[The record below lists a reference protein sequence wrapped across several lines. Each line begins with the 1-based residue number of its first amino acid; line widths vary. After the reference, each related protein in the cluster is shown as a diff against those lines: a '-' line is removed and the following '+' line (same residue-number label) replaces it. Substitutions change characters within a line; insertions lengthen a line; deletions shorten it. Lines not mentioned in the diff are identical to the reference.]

1 MVPKFWDGP
10 QAYLFQNDDKRV
22 IFVNPYEGN
31 LCLIGTTDIPYTG
44 KPEEATI
51 DQAEIDYLLKVVN
64 RYAAKPLD
72 QSDIVSSFSGVRPLY
87 DNNADANAS
96 AVTRDY
102 VFEVDDPAGQPPM
115 LSVFGGKITTFRK
128 LAEHALDRLTKTF
141 PAMGKP
147 WTGGATLPGGDMP
160 NADFGAFL
168 AALRAEYPWLPGDL
182 AEHYAHLYGTRARQ
196 LLAAGK
202 GLDALG
208 RHHGGLLYEREVDF
222 LRETEWAVT
231 PADVLTRR
239 TKHGLHMSNDE
250 KRDFERWMEAA

>member
-1 MVPKFWDGP
+1 M
-10 QAYLFQNDDKRV
+10 
-22 IFVNPYEGN
+22 
-31 LCLIGTTDIPYTG
+31 
-44 KPEEATI
+44 
-51 DQAEIDYLLKVVN
+51 VN
-64 RYAAKPLD
+64 RYAAKPLE

-141 PAMGKP
+141 PAMGKS

-160 NADFGAFL
+160 DADFGAFL
-168 AALRAEYPWLPGDL
+168 AAFRAEYPWLPGDL

-196 LLAAGK
+196 LLGDANSE
-202 GLDALG
+202 DALG
-208 RHHGGLLYEREVDF
+208 RHHGGLLYEREVAF

-239 TKHGLHMSNDE
+239 TKHGLHMSTDE